1 MQSYSWQI
9 RSGGMNAKKN
19 NRKKTWRSYWIKGG
33 RGDMSALNEMVIYL
47 LIKSIQCLPGLK
59 VVSSSG
65 QPFSVTFPS
74 LASLGKSE
82 KVDDE

>member
-1 MQSYSWQI
+1 
-9 RSGGMNAKKN
+9 
-19 NRKKTWRSYWIKGG
+19 
-33 RGDMSALNEMVIYL
+33 MSALNEMVIYL

-74 LASLGKSE
+74 LESLVNQRKLTMNQ
-82 KVDDE
+82 DESFLNNKNPFL

>member
-1 MQSYSWQI
+1 
-9 RSGGMNAKKN
+9 
-19 NRKKTWRSYWIKGG
+19 
-33 RGDMSALNEMVIYL
+33 MSALNEMVIYL